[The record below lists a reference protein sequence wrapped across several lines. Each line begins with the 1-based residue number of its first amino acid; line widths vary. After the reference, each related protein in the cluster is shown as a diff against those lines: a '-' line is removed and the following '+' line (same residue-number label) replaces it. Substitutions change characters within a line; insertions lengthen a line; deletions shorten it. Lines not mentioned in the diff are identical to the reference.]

1 MEHLILV
8 VDDDRD
14 IRDSLI
20 ETLEDHGFRA
30 TGAANGAEALDVLR
44 KSPERPSL
52 ILLDLMMPVMDG
64 PGFREEQL
72 KNPSWAEIPVVVISA
87 YSDAEVRARSLDAEC
102 MRKPLAIRPLIDM
115 VRRHCAAVS

>member
-20 ETLEDHGFRA
+20 ETLEDHGYRA
-30 TGAANGAEALDVLR
+30 AGAANGVEALSVLR
-44 KSPERPSL
+44 TSPDPPCL

-64 PGFREEQL
+64 QGFREEQL
-72 KNPSWAEIPVVVISA
+72 KNPVWADIPVIVISA
-87 YSDAEVRARSLDAEC
+87 YADVDVQARSLAAEF
-102 MRKPLAIRPLIDM
+102 MRKPLAIRLLIDV
-115 VRRHCAAVS
+115 VRRHCAGA